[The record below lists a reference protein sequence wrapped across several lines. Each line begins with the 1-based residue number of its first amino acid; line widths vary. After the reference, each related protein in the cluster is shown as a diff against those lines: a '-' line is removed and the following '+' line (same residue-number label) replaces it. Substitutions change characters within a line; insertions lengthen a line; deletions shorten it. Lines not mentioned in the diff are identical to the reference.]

1 MQFARSPLGGA
12 LLSLAV
18 LLMALPA
25 AGLEKPRLRVDD
37 YVINADLTPAK
48 HHLRAVAQVKFTA
61 LDDISAAV
69 FELHNGL
76 RVISVTSSSGAK
88 LPVERFSQEN
98 AVRVSLPDTLNKD
111 SSSTLTF
118 TYEGNLASAD
128 DSPVE
133 GLKLAY
139 ISEDISY
146 LLYAGR
152 WFPVSGYG
160 VNRFTARINVAVP
173 TGYTVIGS
181 GKVAGGNFAGGVE
194 ETAGEEEKSEAPAL
208 RRKGAAAKAAE
219 TPRRR
224 AGPFSAPGKTVFS
237 FAWEKNSFPGT
248 IIAGKF
254 EQAPA
259 PANSNV
265 HVFFNAAHKQF
276 APAYAETAAKELEF
290 FSGWY
295 GPAPSPT
302 LNLVELP
309 DDTVP
314 SAWAPEIAA
323 IAGRAIQ
330 QKTDYRLLAN
340 AIAHQWWGV
349 SISPISADDLWLRDG
364 GARYSEAFY
373 VESAAGEAGFQ
384 EAMKDI
390 EVGALAYDNIPLASI
405 GKLDPFSPEAQSL
418 ASDKGAMLFS
428 MLRWVLG
435 DVPYNK
441 TIRQFNQL
449 YAGKPAA
456 TEDLKKI
463 AEQNSGGQL
472 NWFFAQWLDSTGAPE
487 FSNKYTV
494 LRLGNGKGF
503 RVTGEIKQDL
513 DLFRMPVELKIDT
526 DGKPETRRIDVAGTD
541 SPYSVETY
549 GQPRKITVDPN
560 NRVLKNSPELK
571 LRVAI
576 LKGEQLVQQGDL
588 AAALIQ
594 LQKALDINKLSSL
607 AHYRVAEVFF
617 QQHNYQAA
625 ADEYRAAESGD
636 GEPKWTE
643 VWSHVQLGKLF
654 DITGQRN
661 RAVNEYRRAL
671 EIPDNTAGA
680 QDEARKY
687 LATPYQQQG
696 KSKVG

>member
-12 LLSLAV
+12 LLSLAI

-76 RVISVTSSSGAK
+76 RVISVTSSSGAR

-98 AVRVSLPDTLNKD
+98 AVRVSLPDTLSKD

-139 ISEDISY
+139 IGEDISY

-173 TGYTVIGS
+173 AGYAVIGS

-194 ETAGEEEKSEAPAL
+194 ETAGEEGKSEAPAL

-219 TPRRR
+219 TPRRKT
-224 AGPFSAPGKTVFS
+224 GPFSAPGKTVFS

-323 IAGRAIQ
+323 WPFHSNHVRPC
-330 QKTDYRLLAN
+330 
-340 AIAHQWWGV
+340 
-349 SISPISADDLWLRDG
+349 SITGCWPMPLRISG
-364 GARYSEAFY
+364 GARA
-373 VESAAGEAGFQ
+373 SAPFLLMICGC
-384 EAMKDI
+384 AMAAR
-390 EVGALAYDNIPLASI
+390 VIP
-405 GKLDPFSPEAQSL
+405 
-418 ASDKGAMLFS
+418 
-428 MLRWVLG
+428 
-435 DVPYNK
+435 
-441 TIRQFNQL
+441 
-449 YAGKPAA
+449 
-456 TEDLKKI
+456 
-463 AEQNSGGQL
+463 
-472 NWFFAQWLDSTGAPE
+472 
-487 FSNKYTV
+487 
-494 LRLGNGKGF
+494 
-503 RVTGEIKQDL
+503 
-513 DLFRMPVELKIDT
+513 
-526 DGKPETRRIDVAGTD
+526 
-541 SPYSVETY
+541 
-549 GQPRKITVDPN
+549 
-560 NRVLKNSPELK
+560 
-571 LRVAI
+571 
-576 LKGEQLVQQGDL
+576 
-588 AAALIQ
+588 
-594 LQKALDINKLSSL
+594 KLSTS
-607 AHYRVAEVFF
+607 
-617 QQHNYQAA
+617 
-625 ADEYRAAESGD
+625 
-636 GEPKWTE
+636 
-643 VWSHVQLGKLF
+643 
-654 DITGQRN
+654 N
-661 RAVNEYRRAL
+661 RPPARPDSKRR
-671 EIPDNTAGA
+671 
-680 QDEARKY
+680 
-687 LATPYQQQG
+687 
-696 KSKVG
+696 

>member
-12 LLSLAV
+12 LLSLAI

-98 AVRVSLPDTLNKD
+98 AVRVSLPDTLSKD

-139 ISEDISY
+139 IGEDISY

-173 TGYTVIGS
+173 AGYTVIGS
-181 GKVAGGNFAGGVE
+181 GKVVGGNFAGGVE

-219 TPRRR
+219 TPRRKT
-224 AGPFSAPGKTVFS
+224 GPFSAPGKTVFS

-276 APAYAETAAKELEF
+276 APPYAETAA
-290 FSGWY
+290 
-295 GPAPSPT
+295 
-302 LNLVELP
+302 
-309 DDTVP
+309 
-314 SAWAPEIAA
+314 
-323 IAGRAIQ
+323 
-330 QKTDYRLLAN
+330 
-340 AIAHQWWGV
+340 
-349 SISPISADDLWLRDG
+349 
-364 GARYSEAFY
+364 
-373 VESAAGEAGFQ
+373 GEAGLQ

-428 MLRWVLG
+428 MLHWVLG
-435 DVPYNK
+435 DANYNK

-449 YAGKPAA
+449 YAGKPVS

-494 LRLGNGKGF
+494 YRLGTGKGF

-588 AAALIQ
+588 AAALTQ

-617 QQHNYQAA
+617 QQ
-625 ADEYRAAESGD
+625 
-636 GEPKWTE
+636 
-643 VWSHVQLGKLF
+643 
-654 DITGQRN
+654 
-661 RAVNEYRRAL
+661 
-671 EIPDNTAGA
+671 
-680 QDEARKY
+680 
-687 LATPYQQQG
+687 
-696 KSKVG
+696 

>member
-12 LLSLAV
+12 LLSLAI

-98 AVRVSLPDTLNKD
+98 AVRVSLPDTLSKD

-139 ISEDISY
+139 VGEDISY

-173 TGYTVIGS
+173 AGYTVIGS

-194 ETAGEEEKSEAPAL
+194 ETAGEEEKSETPAL
-208 RRKGAAAKAAE
+208 RRKGAAAKTAE
-219 TPRRR
+219 TPRRKT
-224 AGPFSAPGKTVFS
+224 GPFSAPGKTVFS

-340 AIAHQWWGV
+340 AIAHQWWDA

-654 DITGQRN
+654 DITRQRN

>member
-76 RVISVTSSSGAK
+76 RVISVTSASGAK

-98 AVRVSLPDTLNKD
+98 AVRVSLPDTLSKD

-139 ISEDISY
+139 VGEDISY

-194 ETAGEEEKSEAPAL
+194 ETAGEEERSETPAL
-208 RRKGAAAKAAE
+208 RRKGAAAKTAE
-219 TPRRR
+219 TPRRKT
-224 AGPFSAPGKTVFS
+224 GPFSAPGKTVFS

-340 AIAHQWWGV
+340 AIAHQWWGA

-405 GKLDPFSPEAQSL
+405 GIGIAVFVIWVGPDVLFAARHHWLFENPITGQAASSL
-418 ASDKGAMLFS
+418 PVSLKRNVAFILLLIGVYGLIFEFLNPGAVAPGLIGAIS
-428 MLRWVLG
+428 LLVA
-435 DVPYNK
+435 
-441 TIRQFNQL
+441 L
-449 YAGKPAA
+449 YALAFIP
-456 TEDLKKI
+456 I
-463 AEQNSGGQL
+463 N
-472 NWFFAQWLDSTGAPE
+472 
-487 FSNKYTV
+487 Y
-494 LRLGNGKGF
+494 
-503 RVTGEIKQDL
+503 
-513 DLFRMPVELKIDT
+513 
-526 DGKPETRRIDVAGTD
+526 AG
-541 SPYSVETY
+541 
-549 GQPRKITVDPN
+549 
-560 NRVLKNSPELK
+560 
-571 LRVAI
+571 
-576 LKGEQLVQQGDL
+576 
-588 AAALIQ
+588 AALV
-594 LQKALDINKLSSL
+594 LFGVALM
-607 AHYRVAEVFF
+607 VAEVHIGAFGALC
-617 QQHNYQAA
+617 AA
-625 ADEYRAAESGD
+625 TS
-636 GEPKWTE
+636 EP
-643 VWSHVQLGKLF
+643 
-654 DITGQRN
+654 
-661 RAVNEYRRAL
+661 
-671 EIPDNTAGA
+671 
-680 QDEARKY
+680 
-687 LATPYQQQG
+687 
-696 KSKVG
+696 